1 MFYFF
6 TKYSTSSDGID
17 TATVTSIQRGSKE
30 YIYREAISGF
40 TAIDEMNDASLRIA
54 VVCCDDRPFVQS
66 LFHQLRQAADKDFS
80 LEEKLYIPTDVI
92 AASTDSTLTKNARE
106 MFNAR
111 VDEESPANSEK
122 HIYYSRS
129 RPFCMGYFHS
139 KCTDLGQF
147 NDILGL
153 EVLLPLLCHTVN
165 NLVSSTFLLNDI
177 SKDVQ
182 TGTFDSMLPAL
193 RTLAMSEVKLLTSN
207 YISAANALK
216 NINTSEI
223 EEIQELKQR
232 IQITENA
239 ISQLRLLPG
248 HFRLILNLPS
258 ELFGGICSAVAN
270 GQYPCIDRVVWVRS
284 DDNLRIELAGKAVKR
299 KHETDDLTKDLQGF
313 QDDVTVNASNI
324 HSNAF
329 FISWV
334 KELPDFAGL
343 NLDNLKI
350 HIDKDIT
357 SARTNTNENRTNIK
371 NL

>member
-1 MFYFF
+1 
-6 TKYSTSSDGID
+6 
-17 TATVTSIQRGSKE
+17 
-30 YIYREAISGF
+30 
-40 TAIDEMNDASLRIA
+40 
-54 VVCCDDRPFVQS
+54 
-66 LFHQLRQAADKDFS
+66 
-80 LEEKLYIPTDVI
+80 
-92 AASTDSTLTKNARE
+92 

-284 DDNLRIELAGKAVKR
+284 DDNLRIEIAGKAVKR